1 MSSTPH
7 SQEDAFALPAST
19 DGQRY
24 YFDTYDGD
32 RLIRDDE
39 GFVLGSIHEAKQ
51 QAAKALPDMARDS
64 LPDGDYRDFV
74 VEVRDET
81 GRKFF
86 RARLTLVV
94 EHDSSAF
101 E

>member
-7 SQEDAFALPAST
+7 SQEDTFTLPAVI

-39 GFVLGSIHEAKQ
+39 GLVLGSLHEARE
-51 QAAKALPDMARDS
+51 QAIKALPDMARDG
-64 LPDGDYRDFV
+64 LPHGEYRDFV

-81 GRKFF
+81 GRKVF

-94 EHDSSAF
+94 EDPPDP

>member
-7 SQEDAFALPAST
+7 SQEDTFALPALT

-39 GFVLGSIHEAKQ
+39 GLVLGSVHEAKQ
-51 QAAKALPDMARDS
+51 QAAKALPDMARDG
-64 LPDGDYRDFV
+64 LPIGDYRDFV

-81 GRKFF
+81 DRKVF
-86 RARLTLVV
+86 RARLTLVI
-94 EHDSSAF
+94 EDPPDAA
-101 E
+101 